1 MFDRSKWIIKAQ
13 DQDTVSAIADSLKIS
28 PVCARLLINRG
39 YADPNSAKAFLEET
53 DSELYDPYLLQDMDK
68 AVRRT
73 EDALKSGEKIT
84 IYGDYDVDGVTS
96 VSVMYMYLHE
106 RGADVDYYIPEREN
120 EGYGLNFSAIDNI
133 AKSGTKLIIT
143 VDTGITA
150 TEEVKYA
157 KDTGVDVVITDHHQ
171 CRSDIPS
178 AAEAAIN
185 PKRPDC
191 GYPFKELSGVGV
203 AFKLICAL
211 ELSSKSNGSYDR
223 SVIDDMC
230 KRYLDIVTIGTI
242 ADVMPL
248 IGENRIIVSF
258 GLKMLQNTQKIGIRA
273 LFKASG
279 VDYNN
284 PKKITSSF
292 IGYTVAP
299 RINAAG
305 RIGNA
310 ERAVQLFLAES
321 PKVADIIADE
331 LCNTN
336 RRRQELEN
344 EIFLEAV
351 EMIEKEHNISNEN
364 VIVLSSGH
372 WHHGVIGIVASRL
385 TERYNLPS
393 VLISFDGDGTIGK
406 GSARSVKG
414 LNLAAAL
421 AACGDVLCKYGGH
434 ELAAGLTVERDKLDD
449 FKNKLSEY
457 IKEHL
462 NFEESVQKTVI
473 DAEIKSDE
481 INENTVRSISKLEP
495 FGAGNDAPIF
505 IFKNAMILQVLPLSM
520 GKHSKLILTR
530 DGENFT
536 ALFFGANIAEFG
548 FSVGDEVDVLCGIDI
563 NEFRGTR
570 SVQLIA
576 RDIDYSD
583 EAKTNLC
590 EIQKEC
596 DEFIFGDRI
605 PFASDIPSK
614 ADCSLIYRA
623 LISALDGNSG
633 IVTIKRLISSSVTIP
648 YIAAGVALAAF
659 SQLKLIS
666 IEKASLFE
674 YKITIMKSKEKKDIF
689 AAPIMSQRTR

>member
-1 MFDRSKWIIKAQ
+1 MFDRSKWVIKTQ
-13 DQDTVSAIADSLKIS
+13 DPELVSALADSLEIS

-39 YADPNSAKAFLEET
+39 YTDPISAQAFLEKT
-53 DSELYDPYLLQDMDK
+53 DSELYDPYLLCDMDK

-73 EDALKSGEKIT
+73 EEALKSGEKIT

-96 VSVMYMYLHE
+96 VSIMYMYLHE
-106 RGADVDYYIPEREN
+106 RGANVDYYIPAREN
-120 EGYGLNFSAIDNI
+120 EGYGLNFSAIDSI
-133 AKSGTKLIIT
+133 AKNGTTLIIT

-150 TEEVKYA
+150 TEDVKYA
-157 KDTGVDVVITDHHQ
+157 KSIGVDIVITDHHQ
-171 CRSDIPS
+171 CRSDIPL
-178 AAEAAIN
+178 AEAVVN

-191 GYPFKELSGVGV
+191 EYPFKELSGVGV

-211 ELSSKSNGSYDR
+211 ELFSKNNGSYDK
-223 SVIDDMC
+223 SVINDMC
-230 KRYLDIVTIGTI
+230 KRYIDLVTIGTI

-248 IGENRIIVSF
+248 VGENRIIVSS

-273 LFKASG
+273 LFKATG
-279 VDYNN
+279 IDYDN

-292 IGYTVAP
+292 IGYTIAP

-310 ERAVQLFLAES
+310 GRAVQLFLAES

-351 EMIEKEHNISNEN
+351 SQIEKEHNISNEN
-364 VIVLSSGH
+364 VIVLSSDH

-393 VLISFDGDGTIGK
+393 VLISFEGDGKIGK

-414 LNLAAAL
+414 LNLASAL
-421 AACGDVLCKYGGH
+421 AACSDTLCKYGGH
-434 ELAAGLTVERDKLDD
+434 ELAAGLTVESDKLND
-449 FKNKLSEY
+449 FKKKLSEY

-462 NFEESVQKTVI
+462 DRDESIQKTVI
-473 DAEIKSDE
+473 DAEIESDE
-481 INENTVRSISKLEP
+481 INEDTVRAVNKLEP
-495 FGAGNDAPIF
+495 FGAGNATPLF

-530 DGENFT
+530 DGESFT
-536 ALFFGANIAEFG
+536 ALFFGANIAELG
-548 FSVGDEVDVLCGIDI
+548 FSYGDEVDILCGIDI
-563 NEFRGTR
+563 NEFRGMK
-570 SVQLIA
+570 SIQLIA

-590 EIQKEC
+590 EMQKEC
-596 DEFIFGDRI
+596 DEFIFEGRT
-605 PFASDIPSK
+605 PFLSDVPNKSE
-614 ADCSLIYRA
+614 CSEIYRG
-623 LISALDGNSG
+623 LISALGGDIG
-633 IVTIKRLISSSVTIP
+633 IVTIKQLISSGSSS
-648 YIAAGVALAAF
+648 YIKTGVALAAF
-659 SQLKLIS
+659 KQLDFIS
-666 IEKASLFE
+666 IEKISLFE
-674 YKITIMKSKEKKDIF
+674 YKIALRKFKEKKDIF
-689 AAPIMSQRTR
+689 AAPIMSGKAR